1 MFSNMISKYRNFSSK
16 NYYSISRFF
25 AWQHFISF
33 G

>member
-1 MFSNMISKYRNFSSK
+1 MTSKYRSFSSY

-25 AWQHFISF
+25 ARWPHFISF